1 MEIIKIVGIGIVATV
16 FIIILKSTRP
26 EFALY
31 ISILTGVVIFTM
43 ILGELSYVIQTLNT
57 LARRVNIEFAY
68 FSTILKIIGMAYI
81 VEFGAQISRDAGED
95 SIAMKIELGGKVIIM
110 VLAIPILLALMEL
123 IIKIL
128 P

>member
-16 FIIILKSTRP
+16 LIVILKDTRP
-26 EFALY
+26 EFTLF
-31 ISILTGVVIFTM
+31 ISLLTGIIIFTM
-43 ILGELSYVIQTLNT
+43 ILGELSYVIETLNT

-81 VEFGAQISRDAGED
+81 VEFGAQISRDAGEE
-95 SIAMKIELGGKVIIM
+95 SIAMKIELGGKVLIM

-123 IIKIL
+123 ILKIL

>member
-16 FIIILKSTRP
+16 LIVILKDTRP
-26 EFALY
+26 EFTLF
-31 ISILTGVVIFTM
+31 ISLLTGVIIFTM
-43 ILGELSYVIQTLNT
+43 ILGELSYVIETLNT

-81 VEFGAQISRDAGED
+81 VEFGAQISRDAGEE
-95 SIAMKIELGGKVIIM
+95 SIAMKIELGGKVLIM

-123 IIKIL
+123 ILKIL

>member
-1 MEIIKIVGIGIVATV
+1 MEILQIVGIGIVATV
-16 FIIILKSTRP
+16 LIVILKNTKP

-31 ISILTGVVIFTM
+31 ISLVTGLVIFSM
-43 ILGELSYVIQTLNT
+43 VIGKIGYIIEVLNT
-57 LARRVNIEFAY
+57 LSRRANIDFTY
-68 FSTILKIIGMAYI
+68 FSTMLRIIGIAYI
-81 VEFGAQISRDAGED
+81 VEFGSQISKDAGES

-110 VLAIPILLALMEL
+110 VLAIPIILALMDL